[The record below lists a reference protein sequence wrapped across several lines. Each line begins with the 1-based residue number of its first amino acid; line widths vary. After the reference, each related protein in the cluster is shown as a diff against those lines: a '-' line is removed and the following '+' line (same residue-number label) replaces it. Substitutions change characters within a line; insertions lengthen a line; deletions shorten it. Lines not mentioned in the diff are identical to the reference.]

1 MNTDTCFCDVH
12 TVNCTATCNIIVLLL
27 YYSSESTLR
36 RRKWCIGFV
45 WTKYPRGSRTSQHLH
60 TPFTHHC
67 IHYTASF
74 FFCESISRIQWPITE
89 RRTTTV
95 WFYQQTCF
103 FQLWNLKLDPVL
115 PICSRL
121 RPLYLPIVRHKVLG
135 ALLITQKFP
144 MTLKGI
150 KPREKA
156 MYSGQLEMARLLVF
170 PQYTF
175 IT

>member
-1 MNTDTCFCDVH
+1 MVH
-12 TVNCTATCNIIVLLL
+12 WVCVNKISSWFQNFTA
-27 YYSSESTLR
+27 SSHT
-36 RRKWCIGFV
+36 I
-45 WTKYPRGSRTSQHLH
+45 H
-60 TPFTHHC
+60 TPLYTLYGELFLLWINITHTMT
-67 IHYTASF
+67 HYGKKDHNCVVLSTNMF
-74 FFCESISRIQWPITE
+74 
-89 RRTTTV
+89 
-95 WFYQQTCF
+95 F
-103 FQLWNLKLDPVL
+103 FQLWNLKLD